1 MRKDYLQRIEEIAK
15 KACLEHGV
23 SLYDVE
29 EKETTKGLV
38 ILVYINKLGG
48 ISVDDCT
55 LVSKSMDLS
64 LEEMDFVGSS
74 FMLEV
79 SSPGIE
85 RDLKFKKHYVS
96 AINEMVKIEYD
107 SEAERKTVIGILE
120 EVSPETIKVR
130 DREETMLIFF
140 ESIHKARTYFDFK
153 MKGSGK

>member
-29 EKETTKGLV
+29 EKDTAKGLV
-38 ILVYINKLGG
+38 ILVSINKLGG

-55 LVSKSMDLS
+55 QVSKSMDLS
-64 LEEMDFVGSS
+64 LEEADFVGSA

-85 RDLKFKKHYVS
+85 RDLKFKKHYAS
-96 AINEMVKIEYD
+96 AINEMVKIEFTKD
-107 SEAERKTVIGILE
+107 DERQTIIGTLE
-120 EVSPETIKVR
+120 EVSPDTIKVSGP
-130 DREETMLIFF
+130 EGPIVIFF